1 MDTLHAALAWLD
13 PLFITP
19 YRLPGNALAGFA
31 LGTAVLALWC
41 IAFGSALSLCATRIN
56 RRRLAE
62 LRHGMEHHHKLS
74 EAALRAGDKESYKAV
89 NRQAHEAFG
98 HYFSLGGAMFC
109 VSIIPLPF
117 ALAWMDMR
125 FAGATPELP
134 WDAPLIGQQPSILF
148 WFLLRAAALHPVL
161 VPAPVHSAAH
171 HLCQRHVQNRV
182 VHPFA
187 GLGRHAARQHPP
199 RRTRARPR
207 PRRPRLS
214 GQPGRPGRL
223 GPPFPSGA
231 TRCAPAFSP

>member
-13 PLFITP
+13 PLFIAP
-19 YRLPGNALAGFA
+19 YRLPGNAVVGFV

-41 IAFGSALSLCATRIN
+41 IALGSALSLCATRIN

-89 NRQAHEAFG
+89 NSQAHDAFG

-134 WDAPLIGQQPSILF
+134 WDAPLIGQQPSIVF
-148 WFLLRAAALHPVL
+148 WFLLLYIPLRITYANVMSRTGWFTRLQAWAATPPPGTIPDAASEAPASSG
-161 VPAPVHSAAH
+161 PAPSGAADDSA
-171 HLCQRHVQNRV
+171 CQ
-182 VHPFA
+182 A
-187 GLGRHAARQHPP
+187 
-199 RRTRARPR
+199 
-207 PRRPRLS
+207 
-214 GQPGRPGRL
+214 
-223 GPPFPSGA
+223 SGA
-231 TRCAPAFSP
+231 TRNGRGG

>member
-13 PLFITP
+13 PLLIAP
-19 YRLPGNALAGFA
+19 YRLPGNALAGFG

-41 IAFGSALSLCATRIN
+41 IVFGSALSLCATRLN

-89 NRQAHEAFG
+89 NSQAHDAFG

-109 VSIIPLPF
+109 VSVIPLPF

-134 WDAPLIGQQPSILF
+134 WDAPLIGQQPSIVF
-148 WFLLRAAALHPVL
+148 WFLLLYIPLRITYANVMSRTGWFTRLQAWAATPPPGAIPDTTPDAPESSGTASDDSGCRADGVSHTR
-161 VPAPVHSAAH
+161 HGQHTH
-171 HLCQRHVQNRV
+171 HKSRD
-182 VHPFA
+182 
-187 GLGRHAARQHPP
+187 GG
-199 RRTRARPR
+199 
-207 PRRPRLS
+207 
-214 GQPGRPGRL
+214 
-223 GPPFPSGA
+223 
-231 TRCAPAFSP
+231 